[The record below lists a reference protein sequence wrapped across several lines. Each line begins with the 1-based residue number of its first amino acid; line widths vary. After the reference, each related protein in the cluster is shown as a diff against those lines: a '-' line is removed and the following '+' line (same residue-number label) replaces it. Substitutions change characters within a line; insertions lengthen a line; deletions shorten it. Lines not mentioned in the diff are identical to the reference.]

1 MGLFGGKRAIWVKAT
16 SRNIA
21 PAVDAV
27 LKGELQ
33 DTVIVI
39 EGGDLAEIL
48 APADRCASARR
59 RRSPCPAMPIPAAI
73 SATWSTTP

>member
-1 MGLFGGKRAIWVKAT
+1 MSPAARNAVVDLLRWKFALHGVDARAGLEALSADL
-16 SRNIA
+16 A

-39 EGGDLAEIL
+39 EGGDLQ
-48 APADRCASARR
+48 
-59 RRSPCPAMPIPAAI
+59 
-73 SATWSTTP
+73 